1 MHRGIYEAASGM
13 LVQETH
19 LDVITNNLANVDTP
33 GYKRRISATSDFSAL
48 LDRIEKVSEDT
59 ETKITTVMPA
69 DMPFKGREVIGSV
82 ALAAIFSEDV
92 MDTFPGVIKD
102 TESQLDMAIDG
113 QGFFALTDENGETF
127 YTREGN
133 FVLDNN
139 GNIVNPNGLML
150 QGEGGALNIGN
161 NVRSVEVNRKGQ
173 VIVSRAEQGNIGN
186 EIIGKVAVFN
196 FENPTYLRHHGKN
209 LLTPTEQSGEA
220 ENVENP
226 RIWSGALE
234 MSNVEVVTEMVRMI
248 EAQRIYEGA
257 SKALM
262 THDEQTTKL
271 ITSFSRG

>member
-33 GYKRRISATSDFSAL
+33 GYKRRISATADFSAL
-48 LDRIEKVSEDT
+48 LDRIEKVSEDG
-59 ETKITTVMPA
+59 ETKLTSVLPA
-69 DMPFKGREVIGSV
+69 DMPFKGRQVIGSV

-92 MDTFPGVIKD
+92 MDTFPGVLKT
-102 TESQLDMAIDG
+102 TESPLDVAIDG
-113 QGFFALTDENGETF
+113 PGFFAVSDANDNTF

-133 FVLDNN
+133 FTLDND
-139 GNIVNPNGLML
+139 GNIVTPNGMML
-150 QGEGGALNIGN
+150 QGEGGAINVGN
-161 NVRSVEVNRKGQ
+161 ATSIEINRKGQ
-173 VIVSRAEQGNIGN
+173 VIVNGN
-186 EIIGKVAVFN
+186 EIAGRLVVFN
-196 FENPTYLRHHGKN
+196 FENPTYLKHEGKN

-220 ENVENP
+220 EQLENVK
-226 RIWSGALE
+226 IWSGTLE

-262 THDEQTTKL
+262 THDENTSRM

>member
-48 LDRIEKVSEDT
+48 LDRIEKVSEDG
-59 ETKITTVMPA
+59 ETKITTVLPA

-92 MDTFPGVIKD
+92 MDMFPGVVK
-102 TESQLDMAIDG
+102 TSESPLDMAIDG
-113 QGFFALTDENGETF
+113 QGFFALADENDNTY

-133 FVLDNN
+133 FTLDNN

-150 QGEGGALNIGN
+150 QGEGGVLNVGN
-161 NVRSVEVNRKGQ
+161 NAQDIQVNRRGQ
-173 VIVSRAEQGNIGN
+173 IIVKREDQMEVIGR
-186 EIIGKVAVFN
+186 VALFN
-196 FENPTYLRHHGKN
+196 FERPTYLRHQGGN
-209 LLTPTEQSGEA
+209 LLTPTEQSGQPEDIDA
-220 ENVENP
+220 ANVK
-226 RIWSGALE
+226 IWSGMLE
-234 MSNVEVVTEMVRMI
+234 ASNVEVVTEMARMI

-262 THDEQTTKL
+262 THDEQTSKL